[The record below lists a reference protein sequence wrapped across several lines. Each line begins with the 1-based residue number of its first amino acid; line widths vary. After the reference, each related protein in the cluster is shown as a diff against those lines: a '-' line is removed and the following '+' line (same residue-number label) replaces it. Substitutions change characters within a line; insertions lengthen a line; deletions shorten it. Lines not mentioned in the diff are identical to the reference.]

1 MIRITI
7 GTTPMHKTVTEQQE
21 DLKDAVREDLKPK
34 GK

>member
-1 MIRITI
+1 MIYLKKVVNTMKTI
-7 GTTPMHKTVTEQQE
+7 EEQQE

>member
-1 MIRITI
+1 VVI
-7 GTTPMHKTVTEQQE
+7 PLDKTVTEQQE

>member
-1 MIRITI
+1 VVI
-7 GTTPMHKTVTEQQE
+7 PLNKTVTEQQE

>member
-1 MIRITI
+1 VVNTMN
-7 GTTPMHKTVTEQQE
+7 KTVTEQQE